1 MQLTLGE
8 AHHGPVTAVVLRGN
22 DVHAAIHGRLHTYDA
37 NSGKLQRTRTLLPCR
52 VHGLACNDDGALL
65 AWGVDAVGVAR
76 GDAVTTIATETRCVA
91 AAFASSEDVATLT
104 SAGAVERRDAATL
117 ARRGATAALQ
127 TSGELRCGAL
137 RVAGELVKA
146 CGGDA
151 FGRIVVESVGRDEA
165 HGGVIT
171 SIAWAGEDVLSTS
184 DDRRV
189 TRWRINGDALEKVW
203 TGVGHAARCWCAVA
217 VDAYVV
223 SGSQD
228 GTAIVWRA
236 GDGARVATLRGHAG
250 KHVRCLG
257 GCNGYVA
264 TGGHDGTARVWSLRD
279 AVAAQTAR
287 RVRAP
292 ETTAPTA
299 VCVLRDAVL
308 ACFASKKLWRLD
320 LVIGEWRDLG
330 VHGAARRLALDAR
343 EDRVALIGGGGSSV
357 VILEVE
363 SGSSTTFSTGAAAA
377 VSGWWVGD
385 DLVVASVDRRCCAWR
400 DGACVATLAPVA
412 DNALG
417 AVTAVASGGDGRW
430 VVGDSRGRVALI
442 EDGAL
447 LWRADA
453 HAKSAVLAVQFANG
467 VLHSFGRDGKM
478 ATFEVD
484 DDAPHL
490 ASIQPLHVSV
500 SGVCDDVTWGVVG
513 AELVVL
519 DVATNM
525 RRATVAGTNRGR
537 PHGVRVAGNSVRA
550 VAAASDDNDFLIV
563 ESETKCVTCGAP
575 LVADGVAAAVTLE
588 SGRVVLAG
596 GGGDLAEYA
605 ADLREQTRRCS
616 PAAHAQRAL
625 ARVGDVVIAGSVDVV
640 ATWRAG
646 RRVASLRLADADAL
660 NQRLTAAAAW
670 DADGGLSYVVGDS
683 AGALRVVK
691 SDRVVATLAWDGAPV
706 CAAAHAPLG
715 DADLVIAGLSTGTI
729 AMWELRG
736 TGTSL
741 ALAVAPHA
749 AGVGALAARRV
760 DPDGVL
766 IVSGGD
772 DAKIATV
779 AVRRS
784 SARVEVVALGGCAPV
799 RGLAFTR
806 DGRVVVAARG
816 DGVVSAWRV
825 AEDLS
830 FAGGWTRATAAT
842 AATLRLLSIV
852 DVVLGDVRGCCSTE
866 DGALVYGDD
875 GVASVVLC

>member
-1 MQLTLGE
+1 MQHLKLGA
-8 AHHGPVTAVVLRGN
+8 AHHGPVTALVLRGN
-22 DVHAAIHGRLHTYDA
+22 DVHAAIHGRVHSYDA
-37 NSGKLQRTRTLLPCR
+37 TTATLQRTRTLLPCR
-52 VHGLACNDDGALL
+52 VHGLACNEDGALL

-91 AAFASSEDVATLT
+91 AAFASSEEVATLT

-151 FGRIVVESVGRDEA
+151 FGRIIVDGVGRDEA

-171 SIAWAGEDVLSTS
+171 SVAWAGADVLSTS

-203 TGVGHAARCWCAVA
+203 TGAGHAARCWCAVA
-217 VDAYVV
+217 VGAYVV

-228 GTAIVWRA
+228 GTAIVWSLS
-236 GDGARVATLRGHAG
+236 DGARVATLRGHAG

-257 GCNGYVA
+257 GSNGYVA

-279 AVAAQTAR
+279 AIDSQTAR

-292 ETTAPTA
+292 EATAPTA
-299 VCVLRDAVL
+299 VCVLRDALL

-320 LVIGEWRDLG
+320 LITGEWRDLG
-330 VHGAARRLALDAR
+330 VHGAARRLALDAT
-343 EDRVALIGGGGSSV
+343 EARVALIGGGGSSV
-357 VILEVE
+357 TILDVA
-363 SGSSTTFSTGAAAA
+363 SGASTEFSTGAAAA

-400 DGACVATLAPVA
+400 DGVCVATLAPVA

-417 AVTAVASGGDGRW
+417 AVTAVAGGGHMRW
-430 VVGDSRGRVALI
+430 VVGDSRGRVALV
-442 EDGAL
+442 EDGVL

-453 HAKSAVLAVQFANG
+453 HPKNAVLAVQFDG
-467 VLHSFGRDGKM
+467 KVLHSFGRDGKR

-484 DDAPHL
+484 ESPHL
-490 ASIQPLHVSV
+490 IAIQPLHVSV
-500 SGVCDDVTWGVVG
+500 SGVCDDVAWGVVG

-537 PHGVRVAGNSVRA
+537 PHGVRVSGKSVRA
-550 VAAASDDNDFLIV
+550 VAAASDEEGGFLV
-563 ESETKCVTCGAP
+563 VASETKCVTCGAP
-575 LVADGVAAAVTLE
+575 LVADGVAAAVALA

-625 ARVGDVVIAGSVDVV
+625 ARAGDAVIAGSVDVV

-670 DADGGLSYVVGDS
+670 DADGALSYVVGDS
-683 AGALRVVK
+683 AGALRVVTN
-691 SDRVVATLAWDGAPV
+691 DRVVATLNWDGAPV
-706 CAAAHAPLG
+706 CAAARAPFD
-715 DADLVIAGLSTGTI
+715 DADLVVAGLSTGTI

-749 AGVGALAARRV
+749 AGVSALAARSV
-760 DPDGVL
+760 SDGVL
-766 IVSGGD
+766 IVSGAD
-772 DAKIATV
+772 DAALATITF
-779 AVRRS
+779 RRS
-784 SARVEVVALGGCAPV
+784 SARVEVINLDGCAPV

-806 DGRVVVAARG
+806 DGRIVVAARG

-825 AEDLS
+825 AEDLNFES
-830 FAGGWTRATAAT
+830 GWLRATAT
-842 AATLRLLSIV
+842 TSTTLELLSTV
-852 DVVLGDVRGCCSTE
+852 DVVLGDVRGCCATE

>member
-8 AHHGPVTAVVLRGN
+8 AHHGPVTALVLRGK
-22 DVHAAIHGRLHTYDA
+22 DVHAAIHGRVHTYDTT
-37 NSGKLQRTRTLLPCR
+37 GKLQRTRTLLPCR
-52 VHGLACNDDGALL
+52 VHGLACNEDGALL

-76 GDAVTTIATETRCVA
+76 GDAVTTVTTETRCVA
-91 AAFASSEDVATLT
+91 AAFASSEEVATLT

-151 FGRIVVESVGRDEA
+151 FGRIIVDGVGRDEA

-171 SIAWAGEDVLSTS
+171 SVAWAGDDVLSTS

-203 TGVGHAARCWCAVA
+203 TGAGHAARCWCAVA
-217 VDAYVV
+217 VGAYVV

-228 GTAIVWRA
+228 GTAVVWSLS
-236 GDGARVATLRGHAG
+236 DGARVATLRGHAG

-257 GCNGYVA
+257 GSNGYVA

-279 AVAAQTAR
+279 AIDSQTAR

-292 ETTAPTA
+292 EATAPTA

-308 ACFASKKLWRLD
+308 ACFASKRLWRFD
-320 LVIGEWRDLG
+320 LVTGEWRDLG
-330 VHGAARRLALDAR
+330 VHGVARRLALDAT
-343 EDRVALIGGGGSSV
+343 EARVALIGGGGSSV
-357 VILEVE
+357 VILDVE
-363 SGSSTTFSTGAAAA
+363 SGASTTFSSGAAAA
-377 VSGWWVGD
+377 INGWWVGS
-385 DLVVASVDRRCCAWR
+385 DLVVASVDRRCGAWR
-400 DGACVATLAPVA
+400 DGVSVATLAPVA

-417 AVTAVASGGDGRW
+417 AVTAVASGGLNRW
-430 VVGDSRGRVALI
+430 VVGDSRGRVALV
-442 EDGAL
+442 EDGVL

-453 HAKSAVLAVQFANG
+453 HPKNAVLAVQFDG
-467 VLHSFGRDGKM
+467 KMVHSFGRDGKR
-478 ATFEVD
+478 ATFEVEED
-484 DDAPHL
+484 GPHL

-500 SGVCDDVTWGVVG
+500 SGVCDDVAWGVVG

-519 DVATNM
+519 DVATHM

-537 PHGVRVAGNSVRA
+537 PHGVRVSGQSVRA

-563 ESETKCVTCGAP
+563 ESEAKGVVCGAP
-575 LVADGVAAAVTLE
+575 LVADGVAAAVTLA

-625 ARVGDVVIAGSVDVV
+625 ARVGDAVIAGSVDVV

-670 DADGGLSYVVGDS
+670 DADGALSYVVGDS
-683 AGALRVVK
+683 AGALRVV
-691 SDRVVATLAWDGAPV
+691 SQNRVVATLNWDGAPV
-706 CAAAHAPLG
+706 CAAARAPFD
-715 DADLVIAGLSTGTI
+715 DADLVVAGLSTGTI

-736 TGTSL
+736 AGTSL

-749 AGVGALAARRV
+749 AGVSALAARSV
-760 DPDGVL
+760 SDGVL

-772 DAKIATV
+772 DAALATITF
-779 AVRRS
+779 RRS
-784 SARVEVVALGGCAPV
+784 SARVEVINLDGCAPV

-806 DGRVVVAARG
+806 DGRVAVAARG

-825 AEDLS
+825 AEALNFES
-830 FAGGWTRATAAT
+830 GWSRATAAT
-842 AATLRLLSIV
+842 STTLELLSTV
-852 DVVLGDVRGCCSTE
+852 DVVLGDVRGCCATD
-866 DGALVYGDD
+866 DGALIYGDD
-875 GVASVVLC
+875 GAATVVLC